1 MRFVKQE
8 LQLPIRNI
16 DDSVSDGISKTYR
29 HSELLPDSIRC
40 LIIGKSGCGKTNLLL
55 SLIENPLGINFENL
69 YLISKTLSQPKYKYL
84 ESLLE
89 SIEGVGFFK
98 YLSPDQ
104 MIPACKVKPN
114 SLVIYDD
121 VICDKNQDNMKQFF
135 CLGRHFLADVIYLSQ
150 TLSGLDKQKIRDNSN
165 FIILFRLDELNL
177 KHAFNNFHVACDMS
191 FKQFREFC
199 FSCWS
204 DKYGFVVIDLERTDP
219 NAGKYR
225 KGFDNFLQLYK
236 NDEINQNESVYN
248 MI

>member
-16 DDSVSDGISKTYR
+16 DDSVSDGISTTYR

-55 SLIENPLGINFENL
+55 SLIESPLGINFENL

-104 MIPACKVKPN
+104 MIAASKVKPN

-121 VICDKNQDNMKQFF
+121 VICDKKPRKYEAI
-135 CLGRHFLADVIYLSQ
+135 LLSW
-150 TLSGLDKQKIRDNSN
+150 S
-165 FIILFRLDELNL
+165 
-177 KHAFNNFHVACDMS
+177 AFS
-191 FKQFREFC
+191 R
-199 FSCWS
+199 
-204 DKYGFVVIDLERTDP
+204 
-219 NAGKYR
+219 
-225 KGFDNFLQLYK
+225 
-236 NDEINQNESVYN
+236 
-248 MI
+248 